1 MMPRKKILFVAE
13 AVTLAH
19 VGRPLALAAT
29 LDRSQYEVHFAC
41 AAGYEFCFDG
51 ADLVRWPIHSIS
63 SKQFLQ
69 ALADGKP
76 VYDQAT
82 LSGYVEQDLQ
92 LLQQI
97 KPDIVVGDFRLS
109 LSISARLAGV
119 PYIALINA
127 YWSPYVRQQYTVPSL
142 PLTRFLPIPLAN
154 ALFKLAR
161 PLAFAL
167 HTIPLNRV
175 RRRHGLPSLGWDL
188 NRIYSD
194 ADYTLYADVA
204 QLFHPENMPA
214 SHAFIGPVLWS
225 PPQAFPPWWDSLPA
239 DRPIVYVTVGSSG
252 HGALLPA
259 ALKALAGLPV
269 TVLAATVGRV
279 VLDEVPENVR
289 AADFLPG
296 EEAARRSA
304 LVICNGGSPTSH
316 QALAAGVPV
325 VGIASNLD
333 QFLNMRAIVD
343 AGAGALLRAD
353 RFDGAQL
360 KQAVESLLATPAA
373 TTAARELQ
381 GIFESYTA
389 SEAFSKLLSKI
400 LTRADVDSNMARMSS
415 R

>member
-29 LDRSQYEVHFAC
+29 LDRSRYEVHFAC
-41 AAGYEFCFDG
+41 AAGYDFCFEG

-92 LLQQI
+92 LLNQI

-119 PYIALINA
+119 PYISLINA

-175 RRRHGLPSLGWDL
+175 RRQHGLPSLGWDL
-188 NRIYSD
+188 NRVYTD
-194 ADYTLYADVA
+194 ADYTLYADVP
-204 QLFHPENMPA
+204 QLFHPESMPA
-214 SHAFIGPVLWS
+214 NHAFIGPVLWS

-279 VLDEVPENVR
+279 VLDQVPDNVR

-333 QFLNMRAIVD
+333 QFLNMQGIVA

-360 KQAVESLLATPAA
+360 KQAVEGLLATPAA
-373 TTAARELQ
+373 ATAARQLQ
-381 GIFESYTA
+381 SVFDSYKA

-400 LTRADVDSNMARMSS
+400 LTRTDVDSNMTRMGG